1 MSELGPLQA
10 PENKAQREKCER
22 AKAYLDDNPYRPG
35 DWDLPSKVV
44 ETDHDVARVWFIY
57 ENTWIGD
64 DSPNFSFHICI
75 PIYAVWGRKKREKYL
90 KQRNQK

>member
-10 PENKAQREKCER
+10 PINKAQREKCER

-35 DWDLPSKVV
+35 DWDLPSQVV

-57 ENTWIGD
+57 ENTWMGD
-64 DSPNFSFHICI
+64 DSPNFSFYMCI
-75 PIYAVWGRKKREKYL
+75 PIYAVWGRKKRERYL
-90 KQRNQK
+90 KQRDQK